1 MADEL
6 PRNVLHYIFPEPADY
21 ERVYDEEHPKDDF
34 DYEEDDEGGNC
45 LSWPIF
51 LAGAALWIAILGLI
65 WLAILVTGAHAHEAP
80 TGWRYPMSCCWSPET
95 APAGRPG
102 DCDQIPAKSAK
113 AISGGYSVTLV
124 PGDHPMV
131 RERITVL
138 VPYPQAKDSP
148 DNEFHICFTQDMKVR
163 CFWAPPPGV

>member
-21 ERVYDEEHPKDDF
+21 EHVYDEKHPKDDF

-65 WLAILVTGAHAHEAP
+65 WLAILVT
-80 TGWRYPMSCCWSPET
+80 
-95 APAGRPG
+95 
-102 DCDQIPAKSAK
+102 
-113 AISGGYSVTLV
+113 
-124 PGDHPMV
+124 
-131 RERITVL
+131 
-138 VPYPQAKDSP
+138 
-148 DNEFHICFTQDMKVR
+148 
-163 CFWAPPPGV
+163 APPPGV